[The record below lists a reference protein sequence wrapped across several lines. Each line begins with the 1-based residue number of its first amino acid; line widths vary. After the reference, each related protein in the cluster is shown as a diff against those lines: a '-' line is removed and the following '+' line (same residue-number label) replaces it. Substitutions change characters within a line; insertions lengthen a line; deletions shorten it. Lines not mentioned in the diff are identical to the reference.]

1 MKLYV
6 YDHCPFCTRARMA
19 ASLRGVATE
28 LVYLPNDDEDTPIR
42 LIGAKQL
49 PILQK
54 EDGSHMGE
62 SLDIVRYLDRQS
74 SLQSSEALD
83 EAVCPEIQAW
93 VEAFGDWGNRLI
105 MPRDVQLDLPEF
117 AAESSVA
124 YFKAKKET
132 WLEASFEQLLQETPR
147 YLAQAQEA
155 LRALDGLIAP
165 NADYVNGAHLSME
178 DILVFP
184 LLRNLSMVKGVAYP
198 DNVAH
203 YVRAMSQAAKIPLFF
218 DRAV

>member
-19 ASLRGVATE
+19 AALRGVATE

-83 EAVCPEIQAW
+83 EAVRPEIQAW
-93 VEAFGDWGNRLI
+93 VDAFGDWGNRLI

-124 YFKAKKET
+124 YFKGKKEA

-155 LRALDGLIAP
+155 LHALNDLIAP
-165 NADYVNGAHLSME
+165 NADYVNGTHLSME

>member
-19 ASLRGVATE
+19 AALRGVATE

-62 SLDIVRYLDRQS
+62 SLDIVRYFYRQDS
-74 SLQSSEALD
+74 SALD
-83 EAVCPEIQAW
+83 EAVRPEIQAW
-93 VEAFGDWGNRLI
+93 MDAFGDWGYRLI
-105 MPRDVQLDLPEF
+105 LPRDVQLGLPEF

-124 YFKAKKET
+124 YFKGKKEA

-155 LRALDGLIAP
+155 LHALNGLMAP
-165 NADYVNGAHLSME
+165 NAGYANGTHLSME

-184 LLRNLSMVKGVAYP
+184 LLRNLSMVKGAAYP

>member
-19 ASLRGVATE
+19 AALRGVATE

-62 SLDIVRYLDRQS
+62 SLDIVRYFYRQDS
-74 SLQSSEALD
+74 SALD
-83 EAVCPEIQAW
+83 EAVRPEIQAW
-93 VEAFGDWGNRLI
+93 MDAFGDWGYRLI
-105 MPRDVQLDLPEF
+105 MPRDVQLGLPEF

-124 YFKAKKET
+124 YFKGKKEA
-132 WLEASFEQLLQETPR
+132 WLGASFEQLLQETPR

-165 NADYVNGAHLSME
+165 NADYANGTHLSME

-184 LLRNLSMVKGVAYP
+184 LLRNLSMVKGAAYP

-203 YVRAMSQAAKIPLFF
+203 YVRAMSQVAKIPLFF

>member
-6 YDHCPFCTRARMA
+6 YDHCLFCTRARMA
-19 ASLRGVATE
+19 AALRGVATE

-62 SLDIVRYLDRQS
+62 SLDIVRYFYRQDS
-74 SLQSSEALD
+74 SALD
-83 EAVCPEIQAW
+83 EAVRPEIQAW
-93 VEAFGDWGNRLI
+93 VEAFADWGYCLI

-124 YFKAKKET
+124 YFKGKKEA

-155 LRALDGLIAP
+155 LRVLDDLIAP
-165 NADYVNGAHLSME
+165 NADYVNRKHLSME

-184 LLRNLSMVKGVAYP
+184 LLRNLSMVKGAAYP

-203 YVRAMSQAAKIPLFF
+203 YVRTMSQATQIPLFF

>member
-19 ASLRGVATE
+19 AALRGVATE

-42 LIGAKQL
+42 LIGVKQL

-62 SLDIVRYLDRQS
+62 SLDIVRYFYRQDS
-74 SLQSSEALD
+74 SALD
-83 EAVCPEIQAW
+83 ETVRPEIQAW
-93 VEAFGDWGNRLI
+93 VEAFGDWGYRLI
-105 MPRDVQLDLPEF
+105 MPRDVQLGLPEF

-124 YFKAKKET
+124 YFKGKKEA

-165 NADYVNGAHLSME
+165 NAGYANGTHLSME

-184 LLRNLSMVKGVAYP
+184 LLRNLSMVKGAAYP

>member
-19 ASLRGVATE
+19 AALRGVATE

-83 EAVCPEIQAW
+83 EAVRPEIQAW
-93 VEAFGDWGNRLI
+93 VDAFGYWGNRLI

-124 YFKAKKET
+124 YFKGKKEA
-132 WLEASFEQLLQETPR
+132 WLEAPFEQLLQETPR

-155 LRALDGLIAP
+155 LHALNGLIAP
-165 NADYVNGAHLSME
+165 NADYANGTHLSME

>member
-19 ASLRGVATE
+19 AALRGVATE

-62 SLDIVRYLDRQS
+62 SLDIVRYFYRQDS
-74 SLQSSEALD
+74 SALD
-83 EAVCPEIQAW
+83 EAVRPEIQAW
-93 VEAFGDWGNRLI
+93 VEAFADWGNRLI

-117 AAESSVA
+117 AVESSVA
-124 YFKAKKET
+124 YFKGKKEA

-165 NADYVNGAHLSME
+165 NAGYANGTHLSME

-184 LLRNLSMVKGVAYP
+184 LLRNLSMVKGAAYP

>member
-19 ASLRGVATE
+19 AALRGVATE

-62 SLDIVRYLDRQS
+62 SLDIVRYFYRQDS
-74 SLQSSEALD
+74 SALD
-83 EAVCPEIQAW
+83 EAVRPEIQAW
-93 VEAFGDWGNRLI
+93 MDAFGDWGYRLI
-105 MPRDVQLDLPEF
+105 MPRDVQLGLPEF
-117 AAESSVA
+117 ATESSVA
-124 YFKAKKET
+124 YFKAKKEAF
-132 WLEASFEQLLQETPR
+132 LEASFEQLLQETPH

-155 LRALDGLIAP
+155 LHALNGLIAP
-165 NADYVNGAHLSME
+165 NAGYANGTHLSME

-184 LLRNLSMVKGVAYP
+184 LLRNLSMVKGMAYP

-203 YVRAMSQAAKIPLFF
+203 YVRTMSQATKIPLFF

>member
-19 ASLRGVATE
+19 AALRGVATE

-62 SLDIVRYLDRQS
+62 SLDIVRYFYRQDS
-74 SLQSSEALD
+74 SALD
-83 EAVCPEIQAW
+83 EAVRPEIQAW
-93 VEAFGDWGNRLI
+93 VEAFGDWGCRLI
-105 MPRDVQLDLPEF
+105 MPRDVQLGLPEF

-124 YFKAKKET
+124 YFRGKKEA
-132 WLEASFEQLLQETPR
+132 WLEASFEQLLQETPH

-155 LRALDGLIAP
+155 LHALNGLIAP
-165 NADYVNGAHLSME
+165 NADYANGTHLSME

-184 LLRNLSMVKGVAYP
+184 LLRNLSMVKGAAYP

>member
-19 ASLRGVATE
+19 AALRGVATE

-62 SLDIVRYLDRQS
+62 SLDIVRYFYRQDS
-74 SLQSSEALD
+74 SALD
-83 EAVCPEIQAW
+83 EAVRPEIQAW
-93 VEAFGDWGNRLI
+93 MDAFGDWGYRLI
-105 MPRDVQLDLPEF
+105 MPRDVQLGLPEF

-124 YFKAKKET
+124 YFKGKKEA
-132 WLEASFEQLLQETPR
+132 WLGASFEQLLQETPR

-165 NADYVNGAHLSME
+165 NADYANGTHLSME

-184 LLRNLSMVKGVAYP
+184 LLRNLSMVKGAAYP

>member
-19 ASLRGVATE
+19 AALRGVATE
-28 LVYLPNDDEDTPIR
+28 LVYLPNDDEDMPIR

-74 SLQSSEALD
+74 SLQSSGALD
-83 EAVCPEIQAW
+83 EAVRPEIQAW

-124 YFKAKKET
+124 YFKGKKEA
-132 WLEASFEQLLQETPR
+132 WLGASFEQLLQETPR

-155 LRALDGLIAP
+155 LHVLDGLIAP
-165 NADYVNGAHLSME
+165 NADYVNGKHLSME

>member
-19 ASLRGVATE
+19 AALRGVATE

-62 SLDIVRYLDRQS
+62 SLDIVRYFYRQDS
-74 SLQSSEALD
+74 SALD
-83 EAVCPEIQAW
+83 EAVRPEIQAW
-93 VEAFGDWGNRLI
+93 VDAFGDWGNRLI
-105 MPRDVQLDLPEF
+105 MPRDVQLGLPEF

-124 YFKAKKET
+124 YFKGKKEA
-132 WLEASFEQLLQETPR
+132 WLEASFEQLLQETPH

-155 LRALDGLIAP
+155 LHALNGLMAP
-165 NADYVNGAHLSME
+165 NAGYANGTHLSME

-184 LLRNLSMVKGVAYP
+184 LLRNLSMVKGAAYP

-203 YVRAMSQAAKIPLFF
+203 YVRAMSQAAKIRLFF

>member
-19 ASLRGVATE
+19 AALRGVATE

-62 SLDIVRYLDRQS
+62 SLDIVRYFYRQDS
-74 SLQSSEALD
+74 SALD
-83 EAVCPEIQAW
+83 EAVRPEIQAW
-93 VEAFGDWGNRLI
+93 MDAFGDWGYRLI
-105 MPRDVQLDLPEF
+105 MPRDVQLGLSEF

-124 YFKAKKET
+124 YFKGKKEA

-155 LRALDGLIAP
+155 LRVLDGLIAR
-165 NADYVNGAHLSME
+165 NADYANGTHLSME

-184 LLRNLSMVKGVAYP
+184 LLRNLSMVKGAAYP

>member
-19 ASLRGVATE
+19 AALRGVATE

-62 SLDIVRYLDRQS
+62 SLDIVRYFYRQDS
-74 SLQSSEALD
+74 SALD
-83 EAVCPEIQAW
+83 EAVRPEIQAW
-93 VEAFGDWGNRLI
+93 VEAFADWGNRLI

-124 YFKAKKET
+124 YFKGKKEA

-155 LRALDGLIAP
+155 LHALNGLITP
-165 NADYVNGAHLSME
+165 NADYANGTHLSME

>member
-19 ASLRGVATE
+19 AALCGAAIE

-62 SLDIVRYLDRQS
+62 SLDIVRYFYRQDS
-74 SLQSSEALD
+74 SALD
-83 EAVCPEIQAW
+83 EAVHPEIQAW
-93 VEAFGDWGNRLI
+93 VDAFGDWGNRLI
-105 MPRDVQLDLPEF
+105 MPRDVQLGLPEF

-124 YFKAKKET
+124 YFKGKKEA

-155 LRALDGLIAP
+155 LRVLDGLMAP
-165 NADYVNGAHLSME
+165 NADYVNGKHLSME

-184 LLRNLSMVKGVAYP
+184 LLRNLSMVKGAAYP

>member
-19 ASLRGVATE
+19 AALRGVATE

-62 SLDIVRYLDRQS
+62 SLDIVRYFYRQDS
-74 SLQSSEALD
+74 SALD
-83 EAVCPEIQAW
+83 EAVRPEIQAW
-93 VEAFGDWGNRLI
+93 VDAFGDWGNRLI
-105 MPRDVQLDLPEF
+105 MPRSVQLDLPEF

-124 YFKAKKET
+124 YFKAKKEAF
-132 WLEASFEQLLQETPR
+132 LEASFEQLLQETPR

-155 LRALDGLIAP
+155 LHALNDLIAP
-165 NADYVNGAHLSME
+165 NADYVNGKHLSME
-178 DILVFP
+178 DILIFP

>member
-19 ASLRGVATE
+19 AALRGVATE

-62 SLDIVRYLDRQS
+62 SLDIVRYFYRQDS
-74 SLQSSEALD
+74 SALD
-83 EAVCPEIQAW
+83 EAVRPEMQAW
-93 VEAFGDWGNRLI
+93 VDAFGDWGNRLI
-105 MPRDVQLDLPEF
+105 MPRDVQLDLSEF

-124 YFKAKKET
+124 YFKGKKEA

-155 LRALDGLIAP
+155 LHALNGLIAP
-165 NADYVNGAHLSME
+165 NADYVNGKHLS
-178 DILVFP
+178 I
-184 LLRNLSMVKGVAYP
+184 
-198 DNVAH
+198 
-203 YVRAMSQAAKIPLFF
+203 
-218 DRAV
+218 

>member
-19 ASLRGVATE
+19 AALRGVATE

-42 LIGAKQL
+42 LLGAKQL

-62 SLDIVRYLDRQS
+62 SLDIVRYLDRQN

-83 EAVCPEIQAW
+83 EAVRPEIQAW
-93 VEAFGDWGNRLI
+93 VDAFGDWGNRLI

-124 YFKAKKET
+124 YFKGKKEA
-132 WLEASFEQLLQETPR
+132 WLGASFEQLLQETPR

-155 LRALDGLIAP
+155 LHVLDGLIAP
-165 NADYVNGAHLSME
+165 NADYVNGTHLSME

>member
-19 ASLRGVATE
+19 AALRGVATE
-28 LVYLPNDDEDTPIR
+28 LVYLPSDDEDTPIR

-62 SLDIVRYLDRQS
+62 SLDIVRYFYRQDS
-74 SLQSSEALD
+74 SALD
-83 EAVCPEIQAW
+83 EAVRPEIQAW
-93 VEAFGDWGNRLI
+93 VDAVGDWGNRLI

-124 YFKAKKET
+124 YFKAKKEA

-155 LRALDGLIAP
+155 LHVLDGLIAP
-165 NADYVNGAHLSME
+165 NAGYANGTHLSME

-184 LLRNLSMVKGVAYP
+184 LLRNLSMVKGAAYP

-203 YVRAMSQAAKIPLFF
+203 YVRAMSQAAKIRLFF

>member
-19 ASLRGVATE
+19 AALRGVATE

-62 SLDIVRYLDRQS
+62 SLDIVRYFYRQDS
-74 SLQSSEALD
+74 SALD
-83 EAVCPEIQAW
+83 EAVRPEIQAW
-93 VEAFGDWGNRLI
+93 VEAFGDWGYRLI
-105 MPRDVQLDLPEF
+105 MPRDVQLGLPEF

-124 YFKAKKET
+124 YFKAKKEAF
-132 WLEASFEQLLQETPR
+132 LEASFEQLLQETPR

-165 NADYVNGAHLSME
+165 NAGYANGTHLSME

-184 LLRNLSMVKGVAYP
+184 LLSNLRMVKGMAYP

-203 YVRAMSQAAKIPLFF
+203 YVRTMSQATKIPLFF

>member
-83 EAVCPEIQAW
+83 EAVRPEIQAW

-105 MPRDVQLDLPEF
+105 MPRDVQLGLPEF

-124 YFKAKKET
+124 YFKGKKEA
-132 WLEASFEQLLQETPR
+132 WLGASFEQLLQETPR

-155 LRALDGLIAP
+155 LHALNGLIAP
-165 NADYVNGAHLSME
+165 NADYANGTHLSME

>member
-19 ASLRGVATE
+19 AALRGVATE

-62 SLDIVRYLDRQS
+62 SLDIVRYFYRQDS
-74 SLQSSEALD
+74 SALD
-83 EAVCPEIQAW
+83 ETVRPEIQAW
-93 VEAFGDWGNRLI
+93 VDAFGDWGYRLI
-105 MPRDVQLDLPEF
+105 MPRSVQLDLPEF
-117 AAESSVA
+117 AVESSVA
-124 YFKAKKET
+124 YFKGKKEA

-165 NADYVNGAHLSME
+165 NAGYANGTHLSME

-203 YVRAMSQAAKIPLFF
+203 YVRTMSQAAKIPLFF

>member
-19 ASLRGVATE
+19 AALRGVATE

-62 SLDIVRYLDRQS
+62 SLDIVRYFYRQDS
-74 SLQSSEALD
+74 SALD
-83 EAVCPEIQAW
+83 EAVRPEIQAL
-93 VEAFGDWGNRLI
+93 VDAFADWGNRLI
-105 MPRDVQLDLPEF
+105 MPRSVQLDLPEF

-124 YFKAKKET
+124 YFKGKKEAF
-132 WLEASFEQLLQETPR
+132 LEASFEQLLQETPR

-165 NADYVNGAHLSME
+165 NADYANGTHLSME

-184 LLRNLSMVKGVAYP
+184 LLRNLSMVKGAAYP

-203 YVRAMSQAAKIPLFF
+203 YVRTMSQATKIPLFF

>member
-19 ASLRGVATE
+19 AALRGVATE

-62 SLDIVRYLDRQS
+62 SLDIVRYFYRQDS
-74 SLQSSEALD
+74 SALD
-83 EAVCPEIQAW
+83 EAVRPEIQAW
-93 VEAFGDWGNRLI
+93 VDAFADWGYRLI
-105 MPRDVQLDLPEF
+105 MPRDVQLGLPEF

-124 YFKAKKET
+124 YFKGKKEA
-132 WLEASFEQLLQETPR
+132 WLGASFEQLLQETPR

-155 LRALDGLIAP
+155 LHALNGLIAP
-165 NADYVNGAHLSME
+165 NADYVNGTHLSME

-203 YVRAMSQAAKIPLFF
+203 YVRTMSQAAQIPLFF

>member
-19 ASLRGVATE
+19 AALRGVATE

-74 SLQSSEALD
+74 SLQSSAALD
-83 EAVCPEIQAW
+83 EAVRPEIQAW

-124 YFKAKKET
+124 YFKGKKEA

-155 LRALDGLIAP
+155 LHALNGLIAP
-165 NADYVNGAHLSME
+165 NADYVNGTHLSME

-184 LLRNLSMVKGVAYP
+184 LLRNLSMVKGAAYP

-203 YVRAMSQAAKIPLFF
+203 YVRAMSQATKIPLFF

>member
-19 ASLRGVATE
+19 VALRGVATE
-28 LVYLPNDDEDTPIR
+28 LVYLPSDDEDTPIR

-62 SLDIVRYLDRQS
+62 SLDIVRYFYRQDS
-74 SLQSSEALD
+74 SALD
-83 EAVCPEIQAW
+83 EAVRPEIQAL
-93 VEAFGDWGNRLI
+93 VDAFGDWGNRLI
-105 MPRDVQLDLPEF
+105 MPRSVQLDLPEF

-124 YFKAKKET
+124 YFKGKKEAF
-132 WLEASFEQLLQETPR
+132 LEASFEQLLQETPR

-165 NADYVNGAHLSME
+165 NADYANGTHLSME

-184 LLRNLSMVKGVAYP
+184 LLRNLSMVKGAAYP

>member
-19 ASLRGVATE
+19 AALRGVATE

-62 SLDIVRYLDRQS
+62 SLDIVRYFYRQDS
-74 SLQSSEALD
+74 SALD
-83 EAVCPEIQAW
+83 EAVRPEIQAW
-93 VEAFGDWGNRLI
+93 VEAFADWGNRLI

-124 YFKAKKET
+124 YFKGKKEA

-155 LRALDGLIAP
+155 LHALNDLIAP
-165 NADYVNGAHLSME
+165 NASYANGTHLSME

-184 LLRNLSMVKGVAYP
+184 LLRNLSMVKGAAYP

>member
-19 ASLRGVATE
+19 AALRGVATE

-62 SLDIVRYLDRQS
+62 SLDIVRYFYRQDS
-74 SLQSSEALD
+74 SALD
-83 EAVCPEIQAW
+83 EAVRPEIQAW
-93 VEAFGDWGNRLI
+93 VEAFGDWGYRLI
-105 MPRDVQLDLPEF
+105 MPRDVQLGLPEF

-124 YFKAKKET
+124 YFKAKKEAF
-132 WLEASFEQLLQETPR
+132 LEASFEQLLQETRR

-155 LRALDGLIAP
+155 LRVLDDLIVP
-165 NADYVNGAHLSME
+165 NADYVNGKHLSME

-184 LLRNLSMVKGVAYP
+184 LLRNLSMVKGAAYP

-203 YVRAMSQAAKIPLFF
+203 YVRAMSQATKIPLFF

>member
-19 ASLRGVATE
+19 AALRGVATE

-62 SLDIVRYLDRQS
+62 SLDIVRYFYRQDS
-74 SLQSSEALD
+74 SALD
-83 EAVCPEIQAW
+83 EAVRPEIQAW

-124 YFKAKKET
+124 YFKGKKEA
-132 WLEASFEQLLQETPR
+132 WLGASFEQLLQETPR

-155 LRALDGLIAP
+155 LHALDGLIAP

>member
-1 MKLYV
+1 
-6 YDHCPFCTRARMA
+6 MA
-19 ASLRGVATE
+19 AALRGVATE

-62 SLDIVRYLDRQS
+62 SLDIVHYFYRQDS
-74 SLQSSEALD
+74 SALD
-83 EAVCPEIQAW
+83 DAVRPEIQAW
-93 VEAFGDWGNRLI
+93 VDAFGDWGYRLI
-105 MPRDVQLDLPEF
+105 MPRDVQLGLPEF

-124 YFKAKKET
+124 YFKGKKEA

-155 LRALDGLIAP
+155 LHALNGLIAP
-165 NADYVNGAHLSME
+165 NADYVNGTHLSME

-184 LLRNLSMVKGVAYP
+184 LLRNLSMVKGAAYP

>member
-19 ASLRGVATE
+19 AALRGVATE

-62 SLDIVRYLDRQS
+62 SLDIVRYFYRQDS
-74 SLQSSEALD
+74 SALD
-83 EAVCPEIQAW
+83 EAVRPELQAW
-93 VEAFGDWGNRLI
+93 VEAFADWGNRLI

-117 AAESSVA
+117 AVESSVA
-124 YFKAKKET
+124 YFKGKKEA

-165 NADYVNGAHLSME
+165 NAGYANGTHLSME

-184 LLRNLSMVKGVAYP
+184 LLRNLSMVKGAAYP

>member
-19 ASLRGVATE
+19 AALRGVATE

-83 EAVCPEIQAW
+83 EAVRPEIQAW
-93 VEAFGDWGNRLI
+93 VDAFADWGNRLI

-124 YFKAKKET
+124 YFKGKKEA

-155 LRALDGLIAP
+155 LHALNDLIAP
-165 NADYVNGAHLSME
+165 NADYVNGKHLSME

-184 LLRNLSMVKGVAYP
+184 LLRNLSMVKGAAYP

-203 YVRAMSQAAKIPLFF
+203 YVRTMSQATQIPLFF

>member
-19 ASLRGVATE
+19 AALRGVATE

-62 SLDIVRYLDRQS
+62 SLDIVRYFYRQDS
-74 SLQSSEALD
+74 SALD
-83 EAVCPEIQAW
+83 EAVRPEIQAW
-93 VEAFGDWGNRLI
+93 VDAFGDWGYRLI
-105 MPRDVQLDLPEF
+105 MPRDVQLGLPEF

-124 YFKAKKET
+124 YFKGKKEAF
-132 WLEASFEQLLQETPR
+132 LEASFEQLLQETPR

-165 NADYVNGAHLSME
+165 NAGYANGTHLSME

-184 LLRNLSMVKGVAYP
+184 LLRNLSMVKGMAYP

-203 YVRAMSQAAKIPLFF
+203 YVRTMSQATKIPLFF

>member
-19 ASLRGVATE
+19 AALRGVATE

-62 SLDIVRYLDRQS
+62 SLDIVRYFYRQDS
-74 SLQSSEALD
+74 SALD
-83 EAVCPEIQAW
+83 EAVRPEIQAL
-93 VEAFGDWGNRLI
+93 VDAFGDWGNRLI
-105 MPRDVQLDLPEF
+105 MPRSVQLDLPEF

-124 YFKAKKET
+124 YFKAKKEA

-165 NADYVNGAHLSME
+165 NAGYANGTHLSME

-184 LLRNLSMVKGVAYP
+184 LLRNLSMVKGAAYP

-203 YVRAMSQAAKIPLFF
+203 YVRTMSQAAKIPLFF

>member
-1 MKLYV
+1 M
-6 YDHCPFCTRARMA
+6 
-19 ASLRGVATE
+19 ATE

-42 LIGAKQL
+42 LIGVKQL

-62 SLDIVRYLDRQS
+62 SLDIVRYFYRQDS
-74 SLQSSEALD
+74 SALD
-83 EAVCPEIQAW
+83 ETVRPEIQAW
-93 VEAFGDWGNRLI
+93 VEAFGDWGYRLI
-105 MPRDVQLDLPEF
+105 MPRDVQLGLPEF

-124 YFKAKKET
+124 YFKGKKEA

-155 LRALDGLIAP
+155 LRVLDGLIAP
-165 NADYVNGAHLSME
+165 NADYVNGTHLSME

-184 LLRNLSMVKGVAYP
+184 LLRNLSMVKGAAYP
-198 DNVAH
+198 DNVVH
-203 YVRAMSQAAKIPLFF
+203 YVRAMSQATKIPLFF

>member
-19 ASLRGVATE
+19 AALRGVATE

-62 SLDIVRYLDRQS
+62 SLDIVRYFYRQDS
-74 SLQSSEALD
+74 SALD
-83 EAVCPEIQAW
+83 EAVRSEIQAW
-93 VEAFGDWGNRLI
+93 VDAFGDWGNRLI
-105 MPRDVQLDLPEF
+105 MPRDVQLGLPEF

-124 YFKAKKET
+124 YFKAKKEVF
-132 WLEASFEQLLQETPR
+132 LEASFEQLLQETPR

-165 NADYVNGAHLSME
+165 NAGYANGTHLSME

-184 LLRNLSMVKGVAYP
+184 LLRNLSMVKGAAYP

-203 YVRAMSQAAKIPLFF
+203 YVRAMSQATKIPLFF

>member
-19 ASLRGVATE
+19 AALRGVATE
-28 LVYLPNDDEDTPIR
+28 LVYLPNDDENTPIR

-62 SLDIVRYLDRQS
+62 SLDIVRYFYRQDS
-74 SLQSSEALD
+74 SALD
-83 EAVCPEIQAW
+83 EAVRSEIQAW
-93 VEAFGDWGNRLI
+93 VDAFGDWGYRLI
-105 MPRDVQLDLPEF
+105 MPRSVQLDLPEF

-124 YFKAKKET
+124 YFKAKKEAF
-132 WLEASFEQLLQETPR
+132 LEASFEQLLQETPR

-155 LRALDGLIAP
+155 LRVLDGLIAP
-165 NADYVNGAHLSME
+165 NADYANGTHLSME

-184 LLRNLSMVKGVAYP
+184 LLRNLSMVKGAAYP

>member
-19 ASLRGVATE
+19 AALRGVATE

-62 SLDIVRYLDRQS
+62 SLDIVRYFYRQDS
-74 SLQSSEALD
+74 SALD
-83 EAVCPEIQAW
+83 EAVRPEIQAW
-93 VEAFGDWGNRLI
+93 VEAFADWGNRLI

-124 YFKAKKET
+124 YFKGKKEA

-155 LRALDGLIAP
+155 LRVLDGLIAP
-165 NADYVNGAHLSME
+165 NEDYVNGKHLSME

-184 LLRNLSMVKGVAYP
+184 LLRNLSMVKGAAYP

-203 YVRAMSQAAKIPLFF
+203 YVRVMSQVAKIPLFF

>member
-19 ASLRGVATE
+19 AALRGVATE

-62 SLDIVRYLDRQS
+62 SLDIVRYFYRQDS
-74 SLQSSEALD
+74 SALD
-83 EAVCPEIQAW
+83 EAVRPEIQAW
-93 VEAFGDWGNRLI
+93 VDAFGDWGNRLI

-124 YFKAKKET
+124 YFKGKKEAF
-132 WLEASFEQLLQETPR
+132 LEASFEQLLQETPR
-147 YLAQAQEA
+147 YLAKAREA
-155 LRALDGLIAP
+155 LHALNGLIAP
-165 NADYVNGAHLSME
+165 NAGYVNGTHLSME

-184 LLRNLSMVKGVAYP
+184 LLRNLSMVKGAAYP

-203 YVRAMSQAAKIPLFF
+203 YVRAMSQAATIPLFF